1 MAAGLHRNHQLAD
14 IQRAAARGVPLPHP
28 PGERGVTAPREPQK
42 QPRGAGGSQGA
53 RVTSPDARGLDE
65 AVGRDLGVPL
75 GASPSLAPGSL
86 PWERPP
92 PWRNPPRGQTPCTT
106 SRRRGRGCRAQKSC
120 KSQARATSI
129 TPAPRGHGTERVL
142 GAVGTPVRR
151 TRIKLVSLLA
161 ETDLFPH
168 QEQGAGALP
177 VRP

>member
-1 MAAGLHRNHQLAD
+1 M
-14 IQRAAARGVPLPHP
+14 
-28 PGERGVTAPREPQK
+28 
-42 QPRGAGGSQGA
+42 
-53 RVTSPDARGLDE
+53 
-65 AVGRDLGVPL
+65 GRDLGVPL

-86 PWERPP
+86 PWERLP

-120 KSQARATSI
+120 KSQARATSV
-129 TPAPRGHGTERVL
+129 TPAARGHGTERVL

-177 VRP
+177 VRPRRRGGHESRARGGLQPERAEQLGLVLRGRAAQKPGQGSLHDSRAAEPEGTRVPHPKVIF